1 MRTRFLT
8 SLISLLLSG
17 ATVFAG
23 DILVLQSMRVKP
35 FDEALRGFRSVC
47 KADSKT
53 VVVLADAEGSDLL
66 RMKRE
71 ERPRLILAIGADALQ
86 RVKKIGDI
94 PIIYLM
100 VLNPEKI
107 TGGGKNIVGIDM
119 NIPPEK
125 YLSLIESLNLPKLKV
140 GIFYD
145 PAKTGAFVKR
155 IQQTARARGID
166 ITAKE
171 IRHPRNVPKLLTKMK
186 GACNLFWLIPDATVV
201 TPETVELILRFSQQ
215 NGTPV
220 VTFAGKYVDKGALA
234 SLDIDG
240 FDLGKQG
247 GEMANRI
254 LDGTRV
260 SDIPYTEAR
269 KAVVKVNRKVAKK
282 LGINLEW
289 LETIKG
295 PDRL

>member
-1 MRTRFLT
+1 MVLVAEAERT
-8 SLISLLLSG
+8 
-17 ATVFAG
+17 
-23 DILVLQSMRVKP
+23 
-35 FDEALRGFRSVC
+35 
-47 KADSKT
+47 
-53 VVVLADAEGSDLL
+53 DLL
-66 RMKRE
+66 RMVHE
-71 ERPRLILAIGADALQ
+71 ERPRLILAIGADALHK
-86 RVKKIGDI
+86 VKKFRNIS
-94 PIIYLM
+94 IIYLM

-107 TGGGKNIVGIDM
+107 TGGGKNIIGVDM

-125 YLSLIESLNLPKLKV
+125 YLDLMERLNLPKLRV

-155 IQQTARARGID
+155 IQQAAGTRGIG
-166 ITAKE
+166 IMARE
-171 IRHPRNVPKLLTKMK
+171 VRYPRDVPELLTELK
-186 GACNLFWLIPDATVV
+186 GSCNLFWLIPDATVV
-201 TPETVELILRFSQQ
+201 TPETVEFLLRFSLQ

-220 VTFAGKYVDKGALA
+220 VTFAGKYVDAGALA
-234 SLDIDG
+234 SLDIDA

-282 LGINLEW
+282 LGINLNGIE
-289 LETIKG
+289 
-295 PDRL
+295 DF

>member
-1 MRTRFLT
+1 VRILFLT

-35 FDEALRGFRSVC
+35 FDDALRGFRSVC

-53 VVVLADAEGSDLL
+53 VVVADAEGTDLV
-66 RMKRE
+66 RMTRE
-71 ERPRLILAIGADALQ
+71 ERPQLILAIGADALQ
-86 RVKKIGDI
+86 RVKRIRDI

-107 TGGGKNIVGIDM
+107 TGGGKNIAGIDM

-125 YLSLIESLNLPKLKV
+125 YLDLMESLNLPKLRV
-140 GIFYD
+140 GLLYD

-155 IQQTARARGID
+155 VQHTARSRGIE
-166 ITAKE
+166 ITARE
-171 IRHPRNVPKLLTKMK
+171 VHHPREVPELLAEMK
-186 GACNLFWLIPDATVV
+186 GSCNLFWMLPDATVI
-201 TPETVELILRFSQQ
+201 TPETVEFLLRFSQQ

-220 VTFAGKYVDKGALA
+220 VTFAGKYVDTGALV

-247 GEMANRI
+247 GEMANKI

-260 SDIPYTEAR
+260 SDIPNTEAR
-269 KAVVKVNRKVAKK
+269 KAVLKVNRKVAKK
-282 LGINLEW
+282 LGINLNG
-289 LETIKG
+289 IK
-295 PDRL
+295 DF